1 MKFLITGANGDIA
14 ISISRILR
22 KHFKNSIIDGTDLE
36 NIGPGEIY
44 YNNIFKVK
52 KPNDKNYFQEIKELS
67 KPYRII
73 IPTTENEIMFF
84 SKNREKFKN
93 KIILINSKFI
103 INTFSSKIKTYK
115 FLKNKRFSVPNFC
128 IRLDNIKNYKNP
140 FFIKLDY
147 GHGNKNYRLIN
158 SKKKFNELKYLDKKK
173 WVAQEFLDHKYDEY
187 TCAIIKLQSFEDA
200 LILKRKLAKGYTYR
214 AEVINNVE
222 LKNTLIN
229 LAKKINL
236 CGSINVQLKINK
248 NRFAI
253 FEINPRLSST
263 VMMRNKM
270 GFIDCIW
277 WINYYLGKKLIK
289 KKIKRNADIVKFFDE
304 KFIN

>member
-52 KPNDKNYFQEIKELS
+52 KPNDKNYFQEIKKLS

-103 INTFSSKIKTYK
+103 INTFSSK
-115 FLKNKRFSVPNFC
+115 N
-128 IRLDNIKNYKNP
+128 
-140 FFIKLDY
+140 
-147 GHGNKNYRLIN
+147 
-158 SKKKFNELKYLDKKK
+158 
-173 WVAQEFLDHKYDEY
+173 
-187 TCAIIKLQSFEDA
+187 
-200 LILKRKLAKGYTYR
+200 
-214 AEVINNVE
+214 
-222 LKNTLIN
+222 
-229 LAKKINL
+229 
-236 CGSINVQLKINK
+236 
-248 NRFAI
+248 
-253 FEINPRLSST
+253 
-263 VMMRNKM
+263 
-270 GFIDCIW
+270 
-277 WINYYLGKKLIK
+277 
-289 KKIKRNADIVKFFDE
+289 
-304 KFIN
+304 